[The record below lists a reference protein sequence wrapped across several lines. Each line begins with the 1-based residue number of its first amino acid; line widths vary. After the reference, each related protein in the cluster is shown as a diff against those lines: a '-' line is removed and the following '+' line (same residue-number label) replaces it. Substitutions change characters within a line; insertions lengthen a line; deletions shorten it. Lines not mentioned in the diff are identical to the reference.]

1 MSAGSR
7 PGVPTARLSI
17 IHKFQSQ
24 RNLKTLIDRTMD
36 GTLWN
41 GSEPFQR
48 DPLTPWADPSLLSR
62 PITLSR
68 RPTLITEMGQIVVI
82 TGECPSRPGIH
93 VARVR
98 HRTLPEVFGEG
109 ATTREAAED
118 LVRKLMRESSSV
130 SGWHLTDL
138 ERVIADIQVFLDQS
152 AEPSVA

>member
-1 MSAGSR
+1 MGSM
-7 PGVPTARLSI
+7 I
-17 IHKFQSQ
+17 
-24 RNLKTLIDRTMD
+24 
-36 GTLWN
+36 
-41 GSEPFQR
+41 
-48 DPLTPWADPSLLSR
+48 
-62 PITLSR
+62 
-68 RPTLITEMGQIVVI
+68 VI

-109 ATTREAAED
+109 ATVGEAAED

-138 ERVIADIQVFLDQS
+138 EGVIADIHVFLDQI